1 MPDGSQTG
9 AEGAPA
15 QRGPWAA
22 LGARVREGPALPSGD
37 GELGLPRRRASASE
51 AGGKRTVH
59 AHASNHRVA
68 KVGRAQLVA
77 TSKAIT
83 ACEKGSTWP
92 AALQL
97 LHAAAREKLQLDTI
111 IMNSAISACEKGGA
125 WQQALLLL
133 TSFPK
138 RQLLRDD
145 VISFNAA
152 ISACEKADHWRL
164 ALHLLEKTW
173 RTKLRASIITFNAA
187 ISACGKGLQW
197 QTAIALMQEAK

>member
-1 MPDGSQTG
+1 MGSFDHLVPVAPYARWLADGRGRCACSARPMGRARG
-9 AEGAPA
+9 ARPRRAGASEW
-15 QRGPWAA
+15 RWRTWAA
-22 LGARVREGPALPSGD
+22 KAL
-37 GELGLPRRRASASE
+37 L
-51 AGGKRTVH
+51 
-59 AHASNHRVA
+59 
-68 KVGRAQLVA
+68 VGRAQLVA